1 MRWFKLAAFL
11 FLWAVFFALVAL
23 AHLGVTLFKLPR
35 RWEVISRLVRH
46 FAFLLRTL
54 LDIKVTVKG
63 ATHLLSVEG
72 HCIIANHV
80 SYVDGIV
87 LGSIFPVIFV
97 SKKEVRGWPL
107 IGQWTA
113 LCGAIFIDRQRKD
126 KIPLLVEEMTQKL
139 MRGAN
144 ILLFPE
150 GTSTNGE
157 KLLPFQSAPF
167 AAPLRN
173 GTTILPITVRYLTI
187 NGQPVSVVNRDLIYW
202 YGDMDFLSHFWAL
215 LAVRNIEVSVDIHP
229 PIESSRFRNDSAG
242 RKQLCQACYEILSGE
257 TRTEDAVWERDENE
271 QDDRRA
277 NLTSG

>member
-1 MRWFKLAAFL
+1 MRWFKLTAFL

-23 AHLGVTLFKLPR
+23 AHLGVTLFRLPR
-35 RWEVISRLVRH
+35 RWEVVSCLVRR
-46 FAFLLRTL
+46 FASLLRTL
-54 LDIKVTVKG
+54 LGIKVTLKG
-63 ATHLLSVEG
+63 ATHLLSVKG

-126 KIPLLVEEMTQKL
+126 RIPLLVEEMTRKL
-139 MRGAN
+139 KHQAN

-173 GTTILPITVRYLTI
+173 GTTILPITVSYRTI

-215 LAVRNIEVSVDIHP
+215 LAVRDIEVSIDIHP

-242 RKQLCQACYEILSGE
+242 RKRLSQACYEILSGE
-257 TRTEDAVWERDENE
+257 ARAKDAAWKQDEHERGETRAS
-271 QDDRRA
+271 
-277 NLTSG
+277 LTPG